1 MLNNRKQK
9 SRDAARNRRSKEN
22 DQYEALAK
30 LLPLP
35 EAISSQLDKASV
47 IRLTISFLKYKEMIG
62 GKLFGFVLFYHYF
75 TISQHHQNWEK
86 FLWDFY
92 EKSNNSSFHVFR
104 RRHQQGFAS
113 DK

>member
-35 EAISSQLDKASV
+35 ESISSQLDKASI
-47 IRLTISFLKYKEMIG
+47 IRLTIGFLKYKEWIG
-62 GKLFGFVLFYHYF
+62 
-75 TISQHHQNWEK
+75 S
-86 FLWDFY
+86 
-92 EKSNNSSFHVFR
+92 KSTLI
-104 RRHQQGFAS
+104 
-113 DK
+113 